1 MAFRI
6 AFEQHPG
13 ATSKRTFRG
22 SNSLLKNLEMENFHI
37 SADRFWSGAVELDVI
52 S

>member
-1 MAFRI
+1 MN
-6 AFEQHPG
+6 
-13 ATSKRTFRG
+13 KRNAGSSG

-52 S
+52 SSL